1 MSGKFSSDP
10 FFSCEGG
17 KMFDKFGT
25 LDLCV
30 AWIAIGACLAFIGML
45 CWDGYDDY
53 RRKYGKKN

>member
-1 MSGKFSSDP
+1 
-10 FFSCEGG
+10 
-17 KMFDKFGT
+17 MFDKFGT

-53 RRKYGKKN
+53 RRQQARKSR